1 MTSVS
6 CGGLPPY
13 NPQANQESLCET
25 MSYLFLEA
33 MSSAADI
40 DPTILATHEPDE
52 VLSSTSSS
60 PTDVDT
66 KAGSLG
72 LLHTESP
79 QEMMTHETRGHAR
92 TNTMDTTVSETAKE
106 EMGAA
111 KGLHLPGEDQDPHG
125 GMIMDQAVGGHG
137 KGRREGDETH
147 FGAGKRYVH

>member
-1 MTSVS
+1 
-6 CGGLPPY
+6 
-13 NPQANQESLCET
+13 

-60 PTDVDT
+60 ATDT
-66 KAGSLG
+66 KPGSLG

-106 EMGAA
+106 EMGTD

-125 GMIMDQAVGGHG
+125 GMMMDQTVEGHG
-137 KGRREGDETH
+137 KARREGDETH
-147 FGAGKRYVH
+147 FGAGKSEFEEHTLDLNLWA